1 MSWHPLAYFRLI
13 RGKHSSLFWCSFD
26 DEEKSFLTP
35 ASEME
40 RRYLQRQIELGEE
53 QLAIVHK
60 LQPGVNLANDAA
72 AKIS

>member
-1 MSWHPLAYFRLI
+1 MSWRPRAYSRLI
-13 RGKHSSLFWCSFD
+13 RRKHSSLFWCSID

-53 QLAIVHK
+53 QLAIVDK
-60 LQPGVNLANDAA
+60 LQPGENLANDAG

>member
-13 RGKHSSLFWCSFD
+13 RGKHSSLFWRR
-26 DEEKSFLTP
+26 KKIFLTP